1 MEKQG
6 MISKIKSLF
15 GQKEESG
22 DVRDAISELIA
33 EDEVEEDSSLN
44 QEERGLFSNILD
56 LQKLTVEDIM
66 VPRADIV
73 AVSLDTKQQDLMNL
87 IDSAKFSRFPVYHE
101 TMDDIRGFVHI
112 KDILLNDTNKV
123 FDLRSYVHRTIYV
136 PTSMPVIDLLSKMR
150 AEKTPIAIVV
160 DEYGGTD
167 GLITAWDILLEI
179 LGEMNQNLNGDD
191 HAKFVENEDGSY
203 TVDARF
209 DIEELEDNLDDT
221 LLTAEMREEVDT
233 IGGLVMYIAGRVP
246 ERKEIIAYE
255 DGYEFE
261 VTEATPRSI
270 IEVRITKKNLKD
282 ASD

>member
-1 MEKQG
+1 

-87 IDSAKFSRFPVYHE
+87 IDSAIFSRFPVYHE